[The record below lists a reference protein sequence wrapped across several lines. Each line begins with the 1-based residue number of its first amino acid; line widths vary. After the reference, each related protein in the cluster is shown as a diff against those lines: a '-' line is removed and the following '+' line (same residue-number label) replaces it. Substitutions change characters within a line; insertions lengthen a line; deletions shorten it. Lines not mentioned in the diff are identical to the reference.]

1 MTKCYYVRRISSDE
15 DSEPRIDGMVITKAV
30 HHTKRAVKIVVG
42 FVVLLA
48 GIIMLVTPGPGWAAI
63 AVGLAIL
70 ATEFHWAAR
79 LLERLKQEGGRLVHS
94 SWVKRFLAR
103 IKQHG
108 IRLRAVVRGS
118 PH

>member
-1 MTKCYYVRRISSDE
+1 MTKCYYVRRVSLE
-15 DSEPRIDGMVITKAV
+15 EVSEPWIESMVITKAV
-30 HHTKRAVKIVVG
+30 RHTRRAVKIVIG
-42 FVVLLA
+42 FAVLLA
-48 GIIMLVTPGPGWAAI
+48 GIIMLVTPGPGWATI

-79 LLERLKQEGGRLVHS
+79 ILERLKREGGRLVHS
-94 SWVKRFLAR
+94 SWAKRFLAR

-118 PH
+118 PR